1 MIFYSSAVTFFF
13 LIALVVP
20 AFALNVN
27 SVELDAQNTPI
38 VVPNGTPA
46 IVSISNGFIHG
57 QITTS
62 SEPSQITS
70 GLRDFVYQET
80 RTTDG
85 SFNISFDGVLENQT
99 STINIVQDGSV
110 VYSLI
115 LEPQQT
121 VTKSNPDTAFVIPT
135 WVYGVGA
142 VGGCTVIGIVWWKRQ
157 GDAD

>member
-1 MIFYSSAVTFFF
+1 MTF
-13 LIALVVP
+13 VVP

-27 SVELDAQNTPI
+27 SVELDAQNTPV

-46 IVSISNGFIHG
+46 IVSIPNGFIHG
-57 QITTS
+57 QIATG

-70 GLRDFVYQET
+70 DLSDFVYQET

-110 VYSLI
+110 VYSLV
-115 LEPQQT
+115 LEPQQA
-121 VTKSNPDTAFVIPT
+121 VTKSNSDTVFVIPT
-135 WVYGVGA
+135 GVYVAGV
-142 VGGCTVIGIVWWKRQ
+142 VGGCIVIGIVWWKRQ
-157 GDAD
+157 GEAD